1 MDGWTDYQTCC
12 CCLARPALAAR
23 LVGDERT
30 DYQTRICCLSLQNLI
45 TCILRAVV

>member
-1 MDGWTDYQTCC
+1 MMWGGDGW
-12 CCLARPALAAR
+12 
-23 LVGDERT
+23 T